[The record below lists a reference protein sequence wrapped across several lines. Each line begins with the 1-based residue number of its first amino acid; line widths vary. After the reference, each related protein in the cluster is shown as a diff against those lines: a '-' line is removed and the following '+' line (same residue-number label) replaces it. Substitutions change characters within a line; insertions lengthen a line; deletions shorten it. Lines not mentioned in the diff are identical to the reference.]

1 VGQLDD
7 AYEANACCVFV
18 IFSRFGM
25 RRQLEATTL
34 SVDLIKTVAVLGAG
48 TMGNGIA
55 HVFARAGYKVILR
68 DVEQRFLDRGM
79 DTINKNLDREV
90 KKGKLAEA
98 EKGTVLAR
106 LIPVTDMSA
115 VANADFLV
123 EAVPEKL
130 EIKRAVLSEADR
142 LLRTDVII
150 ASNTSSIAMTTLAAM
165 TKRSERFVGMHF
177 MNPVPVM
184 VLVEVIRALQ
194 TSDPTYATTMELA
207 KKLGKT
213 PVAVNDA
220 PGFVSNRVLMPL
232 INEAAYCVMEGVATP
247 EAVDQVMK
255 LGMNHPMG
263 PLELA
268 DFIGLDVCVDI
279 MHVLHEGLGDPK
291 YRACPLLKKYVSAG
305 WLGRKSGRG
314 FYSYA

>member
-1 VGQLDD
+1 
-7 AYEANACCVFV
+7 
-18 IFSRFGM
+18 M
-25 RRQLEATTL
+25 TT
-34 SVDLIKTVAVLGAG
+34 DHIKTVAVLGAG

-55 HVFARAGYKVILR
+55 HVFARSGYKVILR
-68 DVEQRFLDRGM
+68 DVEQRYLDRAM
-79 DTINKNLDREV
+79 DAIAKNLDREI

-98 EKGTVLAR
+98 EKGTVLSH
-106 LIPVTDMSA
+106 LVPVTDMSA

-130 EIKRAVLSEADR
+130 EIKRHVLTEADR
-142 LLRTDVII
+142 LLRDDVII
-150 ASNTSSIAMTTLAAM
+150 ASNTSSIAMTTLAAL
-165 TKRSERFVGMHF
+165 TKRPERFVGMHF

-194 TSDPTYATTMELA
+194 TSDATFATTMELA

-232 INEAAYCVMEGVATP
+232 INEAAYCVLEGVATP
-247 EAVDQVMK
+247 EAVDAVMK

-268 DFIGLDVCVDI
+268 DFIGVDVCVDI

-291 YRACPLLKKYVSAG
+291 YRACPLLKKYVAAG

-314 FYSYA
+314 FYLYQK

>member
-1 VGQLDD
+1 
-7 AYEANACCVFV
+7 
-18 IFSRFGM
+18 M
-25 RRQLEATTL
+25 P
-34 SVDLIKTVAVLGAG
+34 VDGIKTVGVLGAG

-55 HVFARAGYKVILR
+55 HAFARAGYNVILR
-68 DVEQRFLDRGM
+68 DVEQRFLDRAIE
-79 DTINKNLDREV
+79 TIGKNLDREV
-90 KKGKLAEA
+90 KKGKLTEA
-98 EKGTVLAR
+98 EKPAVLAR
-106 LIPVTDMSA
+106 LRTVTDFA
-115 VANADFLV
+115 ALAAADFVV

-130 EIKRAVLSEADR
+130 EIKRAVLTELEK
-142 LLRTDVII
+142 LLRPEVII
-150 ASNTSSIAMTTLAAM
+150 ASNTSSISVTTLAAM
-165 TKRSERFVGMHF
+165 TNRPDKFLGMHF

-194 TSDPTYATTMELA
+194 TSDVAFETTMELA
-207 KKLGKT
+207 RKLGKT

-232 INEAAYCVMEGVATP
+232 INEAAYVVMEGVATP
-247 EAVDQVMK
+247 EAVDAVLK

-279 MHVLHEGLGDPK
+279 MAVLLDGLGDPK
-291 YRACPLLKKYVSAG
+291 YRACPLLKKYVAAG

-314 FYSYA
+314 FYSYQV

>member
-1 VGQLDD
+1 MSID
-7 AYEANACCVFV
+7 
-18 IFSRFGM
+18 S
-25 RRQLEATTL
+25 
-34 SVDLIKTVAVLGAG
+34 IKTVAVLGAG

-68 DVEQRFLDRGM
+68 DVEQRFLDRGL
-79 DTINKNLDREV
+79 DTIAKNLDREI
-90 KKGKLAEA
+90 KKGKLPES
-98 EKGTVLAR
+98 EKHAVLSR
-106 LIPVTDMSA
+106 VVPVTDLSA
-115 VANADFLV
+115 IVVADFAV

-130 EIKRAVLSEADR
+130 EVKRAVLGEADR
-142 LLRTDVII
+142 LLREDVIL
-150 ASNTSSIAMTTLAAM
+150 ASNTSSIAMTTLAAL
-165 TKRSERFVGMHF
+165 TRRPDRFVGMHF

-184 VLVEVIRALQ
+184 ILVEVIRALQ
-194 TSDPTYATTMELA
+194 TSDATFNATMELA

-247 EAVDQVMK
+247 EAVDAVMK

-291 YRACPLLKKYVSAG
+291 YRACPLLKKYVAAG
-305 WLGRKSGRG
+305 WLGRKSSRG
-314 FYSYA
+314 FFSYDK

>member
-1 VGQLDD
+1 MHSLSLDATAAD
-7 AYEANACCVFV
+7 MEAYF
-18 IFSRFGM
+18 
-25 RRQLEATTL
+25 L
-34 SVDLIKTVAVLGAG
+34 SIDHIKTVAVLGAG

-68 DVEQRFLDRGM
+68 DVEQRYLDRGM
-79 DTINKNLDREV
+79 DSIAKNLDREI
-90 KKGKLAEA
+90 KKGKLAES

-130 EIKRAVLSEADR
+130 EIKRHVLTEADH
-142 LLRTDVII
+142 LLRDDVII
-150 ASNTSSIAMTTLAAM
+150 ASNTSSIAMTTLAAL
-165 TKRSERFVGMHF
+165 TKRPDRFVGMHF

-194 TSDPTYATTMELA
+194 TSDATFTTTMDLA

-247 EAVDQVMK
+247 EAVDTVMK

-291 YRACPLLKKYVSAG
+291 YRACPLLKKYVAAG
-305 WLGRKSGRG
+305 YLGRKSNRG
-314 FYSYA
+314 FYAYDK

>member
-1 VGQLDD
+1 LVID
-7 AYEANACCVFV
+7 A
-18 IFSRFGM
+18 
-25 RRQLEATTL
+25 
-34 SVDLIKTVAVLGAG
+34 IKTVAVLGAG

-55 HVFARAGYKVILR
+55 HVFARSGYKVILQ
-68 DVEQRFLDRGM
+68 DVEQRFLDRGLE
-79 DTINKNLDREV
+79 TVGKNLDREIE
-90 KKGKLAEA
+90 KGKLAEA
-98 EKGTVLAR
+98 EKRTVLAR
-106 LIPVTDMSA
+106 LQPVTDMA
-115 VANADFLV
+115 AIAAADFVV
-123 EAVPEKL
+123 EAVPEKID
-130 EIKRAVLSEADR
+130 IKRAVLTAADGI
-142 LLRTDVII
+142 LQPDVIL
-150 ASNTSSIAMTTLAAM
+150 ASNTSSIAMTTLAAL
-165 TKRSERFVGMHF
+165 TKRPDRFVGMHF

-194 TSDPTYATTMELA
+194 TSDATFSVTMELA

-232 INEAAYCVMEGVATP
+232 INEAVYCVMEGVAAP
-247 EAVDQVMK
+247 EAVDAVLK

-279 MHVLHEGLGDPK
+279 MHVLHEGLGDPR
-291 YRACPLLKKYVSAG
+291 YGACPLLRKYVAAG

-314 FYSYA
+314 FYRYAK

>member
-1 VGQLDD
+1 MTSEQNELLGGL
-7 AYEANACCVFV
+7 
-18 IFSRFGM
+18 
-25 RRQLEATTL
+25 
-34 SVDLIKTVAVLGAG
+34 VDLDSIETVAVLGAG

-55 HVFARAGYKVILR
+55 HVFARAGYRVILR
-68 DVEQRFLDRGM
+68 DVQESFLQRGM
-79 DTINKNLDREV
+79 DTIGKNLDREV
-90 KKGKLAEA
+90 KKGKLTEA
-98 EKGTVLAR
+98 EKPQVLAR
-106 LIPVTDMSA
+106 LKPVTDMAA
-115 VANADFLV
+115 VAAADFVV

-130 EIKRAVLSEADR
+130 EMKRAVLTEADK
-142 LLRTDVII
+142 LLRPDVILT
-150 ASNTSSIAMTTLAAM
+150 SNTSSIAITTLAAI
-165 TKRSERFVGMHF
+165 TKRPERFVGMHF

-194 TSDPTYATTMELA
+194 TSDQAFQLTMELA

-232 INEAAYCVMEGVATP
+232 INEAAYAVMEGVATP
-247 EAVDQVMK
+247 EAVDAVMK

-279 MHVLHEGLGDPK
+279 MHVLLDGLGDPK
-291 YRACPLLKKYVSAG
+291 YRACPLLKKYVAAG

-314 FYSYA
+314 FYTYS

>member
-1 VGQLDD
+1 
-7 AYEANACCVFV
+7 
-18 IFSRFGM
+18 
-25 RRQLEATTL
+25 L
-34 SVDLIKTVAVLGAG
+34 SIDHIKTVAVLGAG

-68 DVEQRFLDRGM
+68 DVEQRYLDRGM
-79 DTINKNLDREV
+79 DTIAKNLDREI

-98 EKGTVLAR
+98 EKATVLAR
-106 LIPVTDMSA
+106 LVPVTDISA

-130 EIKRAVLSEADR
+130 EIKRHVLGEADC
-142 LLRTDVII
+142 LLRDNVII
-150 ASNTSSIAMTTLAAM
+150 ASNTSSIAMTTLAAL
-165 TKRSERFVGMHF
+165 TKRPERFVGMHF

-184 VLVEVIRALQ
+184 TLVEVIRALQ
-194 TSDPTYATTMELA
+194 TSDATFTATMELA

-213 PVAVNDA
+213 PVAINDA

-247 EAVDQVMK
+247 EAVDTVMK

-268 DFIGLDVCVDI
+268 DFIGLDVCVDV

-291 YRACPLLKKYVSAG
+291 YRACPLLKKYVAAG
-305 WLGRKSGRG
+305 YLGRKSGRG
-314 FYSYA
+314 FYSYN

>member
-1 VGQLDD
+1 V
-7 AYEANACCVFV
+7 
-18 IFSRFGM
+18 S
-25 RRQLEATTL
+25 LE
-34 SVDLIKTVAVLGAG
+34 SIKTVAVLGAG

-55 HVFARAGYKVILR
+55 HVFARAGYSVILR
-68 DVEQRFLDRGM
+68 DVQESFLQRGM
-79 DTINKNLDREV
+79 ETIGKNLDREV
-90 KKGKLAEA
+90 KKGKLTEA
-98 EKGTVLAR
+98 EKPQVLAR
-106 LIPVTDMSA
+106 LTPVTDFAA
-115 VANADFLV
+115 VAGADFVV
-123 EAVPEKL
+123 EAVPEKM
-130 EIKRAVLSEADR
+130 EIKRAVLTEADK
-142 LLRTDVII
+142 LLRPEVILT
-150 ASNTSSIAMTTLAAM
+150 SNTSSIAITTLAAM
-165 TKRSERFVGMHF
+165 TKRPERFVGMHF

-194 TSDPTYATTMELA
+194 TSDAAFNATMELA

-232 INEAAYCVMEGVATP
+232 INEAAYTVMEGVATP
-247 EAVDQVMK
+247 EAVDAVMK

-279 MHVLHEGLGDPK
+279 MHVLLDGLGDPK